1 MTSDQNARPAEQV
14 DFELVFNLTPG
25 MCLVL
30 DAGFTILAD
39 QGTQPLRAKGGLRS
53 APKAKAG

>member
-1 MTSDQNARPAEQV
+1 MTSDPNARPAEQV

-30 DAGFTILAD
+30 DAGFTILA
-39 QGTQPLRAKGGLRS
+39 QNEEHARPRFPLPRRL
-53 APKAKAG
+53 